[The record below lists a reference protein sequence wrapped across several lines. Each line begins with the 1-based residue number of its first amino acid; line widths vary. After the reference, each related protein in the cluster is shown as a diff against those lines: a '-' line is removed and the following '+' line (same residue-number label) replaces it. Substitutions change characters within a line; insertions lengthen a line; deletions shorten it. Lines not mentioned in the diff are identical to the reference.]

1 MHRFKVGDL
10 VQVALDGTE
19 DSAAAYYRKGDVGVV
34 KSAGA
39 GSILVDFDV
48 PQNPGIVSYCNGDP
62 SQGAAWYVTDH
73 RLRLFKKA
81 YTVLLLRP
89 DYMADS
95 FGTDTFMTCVVAR
108 SAADALEAA
117 RVEVIELDHEDLAE
131 FYEYHDPTDYAC
143 LLLIEGEHRDIN
155 PER

>member
-1 MHRFKVGDL
+1 MSNFKVGDL

-19 DSAAAYYRKGDVGVV
+19 ASTAYYRKGDVGLV
-34 KSAGA
+34 KDVET

-48 PQNPGIVSYCNGDP
+48 PQNPGTVSYCNGDP
-62 SQGAAWYVTDH
+62 SQGAAWYVTDY
-73 RLRLFKKA
+73 RLRLFEKA

-95 FGTDTFMTCVVAR
+95 FGQDTYLTCVVAR
-108 SAADALEAA
+108 SPVGALESA
-117 RVEVIELDHEDLAE
+117 RAEVIELDHSDVAE
-131 FYEYHDPTDYAC
+131 FHEYHDPTDYAC